1 MTNQTKEKISYEI
14 IKTLISRFESF
25 PDDATTNRNAPFHE
39 AFLNAF
45 RDKLEEKVSDIP
57 FMISLSS
64 WMHGLNTTLGQQF
77 FENVSHIVS
86 NGTKREWTNKKEG
99 NLYITQRQKDIINK
113 IITKLSTDEE
123 KPNLKKENRLI
134 FQDDNTQKVKAINF
148 SADIFYEDERSV
160 TAIELKSVKPNSGEM
175 RGEKQKILEGKAAL
189 YHKYKPKKINFFI
202 AFPFDPTAI
211 KDIEYDKDSFLN
223 SIINMKK
230 SFSNDEVLLSA
241 EFWDYISDENNTM
254 QEILKIINSIATTDF
269 MQNFQFI
276 QDKQNIQKDKK
287 RYRNILVKWHLYNE
301 LKIFDNYNEIKD
313 KVKNDKKLLRIFN
326 KALFDNKGKYNIDRQ
341 DVLQILQQ

>member
-1 MTNQTKEKISYEI
+1 MTNQTKEKIAHEV

-45 RDKLEEKVSDIP
+45 KDKLEEKVSDIP

-77 FENVSHIVS
+77 FENVAHIVS

-99 NLYITQRQKDIINK
+99 NLFITKKQKETINE

-123 KPNLKKENRLI
+123 KPNLEEENRLI
-134 FQDDNTQKVKAINF
+134 FQDDSTEKVKAINF
-148 SADIFYEDERSV
+148 SADIFYEDETSV

-189 YHKYKPKKINFFI
+189 YHKFKPKKVNFFI
-202 AFPFDPTAI
+202 AFPFDPTAT
-211 KDIEYDKDSFLN
+211 KDIEYNKDRFLN

-230 SFSNDEVLLSA
+230 SFCNDEVLLSA
-241 EFWDYISDENNTM
+241 EFWDYISDDNNTM
-254 QEILKIINSIATTDF
+254 QEILSIINSIATTDF
-269 MQNFQFI
+269 MKNFQFI
-276 QDKQNIQKDKK
+276 QDKQNIEQNPD
-287 RYRNILVKWHLYNE
+287 RYKEILENWYLYNE
-301 LKIFDNYNEIKD
+301 LRIFNNYDEIKESIKID
-313 KVKNDKKLLRIFN
+313 RKLLRVFN
-326 KALFDNKGKYNIDRQ
+326 KSPFDNKGKYNIDRQ
-341 DVLQILQQ
+341 SI

>member
-1 MTNQTKEKISYEI
+1 MTNQTKEKIAHEV

-25 PDDATTNRNAPFHE
+25 PDDTTTNRNAPFHE

-45 RDKLEEKVSDIP
+45 KDKLEEKVSDIP

-77 FENVSHIVS
+77 FENVAHIVS
-86 NGTKREWTNKKEG
+86 NGTKKEWTNKKEG
-99 NLYITQRQKDIINK
+99 NLEITKKQKDTINT

-123 KPNLKKENRLI
+123 KPNLEKENRLI
-134 FQDDNTQKVKAINF
+134 FQNDSTEKVKAINF
-148 SADIFYEDERSV
+148 SADIFYEDETSV

-189 YHKYKPKKINFFI
+189 YHKFKPKEVNFFI
-202 AFPFDPTAI
+202 AFPFDPTAT
-211 KDIEYDKDSFLN
+211 KDIEYDKDRFLN

-230 SFSNDEVLLSA
+230 SFCNNEVLLSA
-241 EFWDYISDENNTM
+241 EFWDYISDDNNTM
-254 QEILKIINSIATTDF
+254 QEILNIINSIATTDF

-276 QDKQNIQKDKK
+276 QDKQNIEQNPD
-287 RYRNILVKWHLYNE
+287 RYKEILENWYLYNE
-301 LKIFDNYNEIKD
+301 LRIFNNYDEIKE
-313 KVKNDKKLLRIFN
+313 KIKIDKKLLRVFN
-326 KALFDNKGKYNIDRQ
+326 KSPFDNKGKYSIDRQ
-341 DVLQILQQ
+341 SI